1 MFFKRH
7 PLGVQV
13 SALRGASE
21 YPYLRSTLT
30 HLVTLELAISHE
42 NSQYFTHLNPAQNRR
57 AKASS

>member
-1 MFFKRH
+1 MLPFFLPRI
-7 PLGVQV
+7 LW
-13 SALRGASE
+13 GASE